1 MYKGTMDYQ
10 EKVCNMCGKTFDFWD
25 NEENDVENE
34 IKKDEAEGEE
44 LRAEADRC
52 EENAS
57 GLKVRIAEK
66 DEAVSDSDAKIESLS
81 SKRSELIHSLNT
93 LTVERDT
100 LTQKADMLQRMT
112 DHFEGY
118 AESIKFVMREY
129 NMGNIRGNGKIHGPL
144 SSLISVEKKYITAIE
159 TALGS
164 SLQNIVVDNEEMAKA
179 AIGALKRAN
188 AGRATFYPISAIRPL
203 TETDEIRAAK
213 SISGYVG
220 RADTLVKT
228 EKDYR
233 SIIEWLLLRTV
244 IFDNIDNASIAAKK
258 LNYKVKI
265 VTLDGQII
273 NVGGAFTGG
282 SAKRDSGILSRFA
295 EIIALRER
303 AESLTKKISAETAA
317 LE

>member
-10 EKVCNMCGKTFDFWD
+10 G
-25 NEENDVENE
+25 
-34 IKKDEAEGEE
+34 
-44 LRAEADRC
+44 
-52 EENAS
+52 
-57 GLKVRIAEK
+57 KVRIAEK
-66 DEAVSDSDAKIESLS
+66 DEAISDSDAKTESLS
-81 SKRSELIHSLNT
+81 SKRSELTDSLNT

-100 LTQKADMLQRMT
+100 LTQKADMLQKMT
-112 DHFEGY
+112 DRFEGY

-129 NMGNIRGNGKIHGPL
+129 NAGNIRGNGKIHGPL

-164 SLQNIVVDNEEMAKA
+164 CLQNIVVDNEYMAKA

-188 AGRATFYPISAIRPL
+188 AGRVTFYPISAIRPL

-244 IFDNIDNASIAAKK
+244 VFDNIDNASIAAKK

-282 SAKRDSGILSRFA
+282 SAKRDSGILSRLA
-295 EIIALRER
+295 EIITLRER
-303 AESLTKKISAETAA
+303 AESLAKKISAETAA